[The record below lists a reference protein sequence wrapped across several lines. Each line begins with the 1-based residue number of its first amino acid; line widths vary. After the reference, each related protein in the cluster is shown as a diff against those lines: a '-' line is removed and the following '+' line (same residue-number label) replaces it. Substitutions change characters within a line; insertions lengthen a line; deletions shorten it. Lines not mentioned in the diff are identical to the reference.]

1 MQNFSKI
8 IISGIMLNS
17 VAMPEEPISFFMN
30 DEDSIKALSLAKQS
44 NTNDTEQTSNLKLSG
59 IFFVDEQNW
68 TIWINSKPYSE
79 IGQHE
84 DFSIDEVSESEVTI
98 TTSDGDAI
106 ILSVN

>member
-1 MQNFSKI
+1 MQTNYSEIPHETKLNNKKKEKYFSN
-8 IISGIMLNS
+8 L
-17 VAMPEEPISFFMN
+17 N

-44 NTNDTEQTSNLKLSG
+44 NTNDIPQTSNLKLSG

-68 TIWINSKPYSE
+68 TVWIDGNPYSE

-84 DFSIDEVSESEVTI
+84 NFSIDEVSESEVTI
-98 TTSDGDAI
+98 TTSDGDTS